1 MRSCLQPWPVAVCV
15 DAPFISLPN
24 LSDVLLERQ
33 AANQLTVVN
42 VLVSCIILL
51 SLLAFTTLFFTFSFW
66 TPGKQAHT
74 VVLKNNSQEPQEK
87 KTNIICLAFCLQP
100 PAQLYLPAKSEPLP
114 DFHLVWKETQ

>member
-51 SLLAFTTLFFTFSFW
+51 LLLAFTTLFFSLFHFGLQGNSL
-66 TPGKQAHT
+66 TP
-74 VVLKNNSQEPQEK
+74 LS
-87 KTNIICLAFCLQP
+87 
-100 PAQLYLPAKSEPLP
+100 
-114 DFHLVWKETQ
+114 